1 MDAPTFPS
9 LRRPITAD
17 MVRLYAKVNG
27 DRNMIHYD
35 DDVARAAGFPRAIV
49 HGAITAAVISEACRE
64 HFGPSWIGGGRL
76 AVKFIK
82 PLLVGENIS
91 THGRLTGEAVDGD
104 VRRETWE
111 VWCQNE
117 AGERVLVGEAR
128 GVISG

>member
-1 MDAPTFPS
+1 MRPAFPAFAAPSPPAWS
-9 LRRPITAD
+9 G
-17 MVRLYAKVNG
+17 YYCKVNG
-27 DRNMIHYD
+27 DSNMIHYD
-35 DDVARAAGFPRAIV
+35 DETARAAGFPGAIV

-64 HFGPSWIGGGRL
+64 HFGPSWIDRGRL
-76 AVKFIK
+76 AVKFVK

-91 THGRLTGEAVDGD
+91 THGRLTGEEADGD
-104 VRRETWE
+104 MRRETWE

>member
-1 MDAPTFPS
+1 MDAPSFPAI
-9 LRRPITAD
+9 RRPITAG
-17 MVRLYAKVNG
+17 MVRLYSKVNG
-27 DRNMIHYD
+27 DSNMIHYD
-35 DDVARAAGFPRAIV
+35 DETARAAGFPGAIV

-64 HFGPSWIGGGRL
+64 HFGPSWIDRGRL
-76 AVKFIK
+76 AVKFVK

-91 THGRLTGEAVDGD
+91 THGRLTGEEADGG